1 MEGRSSNCVYA
12 VGNKNLIYI
21 NGKKLP
27 PLPNQ
32 SKNNGFTISN
42 NTTIS
47 GNRVFVNGYEYK
59 NGEWKRTLRALWHM
73 LF

>member
-1 MEGRSSNCVYA
+1 MTSSSSGIYV

-32 SKNNGFTISN
+32 SKNSGFTISN
-42 NTTIS
+42 NTTINC
-47 GNRVFVNGYEYK
+47 NRVFVNGYEYK
-59 NGEWKRTLRALWHM
+59 NGKWKRTLRALWHM

>member
-1 MEGRSSNCVYA
+1 MNSVIQYNNGVCVI
-12 VGNKNLIYI
+12 GNKNEVYI

-32 SKNNGFTISN
+32 SKNC
-42 NTTIS
+42 TTI
-47 GNRVFVNGYEYK
+47 NQTVINNHVFVNGYEYK
-59 NGEWKRTLRALWHM
+59 NGEWKRTLRALWYM